1 MATEFFAE
9 GGKEVAI
16 TLTPGESGILQVHV
30 DGDKI
35 FDKKE
40 EDGQHP
46 DLNRVKEMR
55 AVIKGRLG
63 AAVAGGG

>member
-9 GGKEVAI
+9 GGENVAI
-16 TLTPGESGILQVHV
+16 ALTPGDGGVLQVFV

-40 EDGQHP
+40 EGDHP
-46 DLNRVKEMR
+46 NLNRVKQMR
-55 AVIKGRLG
+55 AVVRDRVD
-63 AAVAGGG
+63 AAADAS